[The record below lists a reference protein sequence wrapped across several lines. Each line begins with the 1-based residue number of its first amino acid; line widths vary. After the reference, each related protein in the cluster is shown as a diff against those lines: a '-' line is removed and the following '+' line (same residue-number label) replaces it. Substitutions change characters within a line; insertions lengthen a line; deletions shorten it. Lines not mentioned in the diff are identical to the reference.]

1 MESSKEGPLEL
12 HEDKKRPHQAES
24 LPPAPAG
31 NGVNPAVDGFEQRQR
46 RRPSCRIVNRINGN
60 KVATPKSQKT
70 DRHGDSPPLSRK
82 LEVGVGANLRLL
94 FTPLALP

>member
-24 LPPAPAG
+24 FPPAPAG
-31 NGVNPAVDGFEQRQR
+31 NGISPAIDGFEQRQR
-46 RRPSCRIVNRINGN
+46 RRPSCQIVNRISGN
-60 KVATPKSQKT
+60 KSSHPQEPKT
-70 DRHGDSPPLSRK
+70 DRHGDSPPLSGK
-82 LEVGVGANLRLL
+82 LEVGVGANLRML